1 MEQRLVQADWT
12 SADNS
17 PETKDKEEA
26 ISKLSTQVE
35 EQVSFTDS
43 VVILFSGLHVNVWLF
58 QLFVILS
65 F

>member
-43 VVILFSGLHVNVWLF
+43 IVILFSGLHFNL
-58 QLFVILS
+58 
-65 F
+65 